1 MFSGTPALTSRG
13 MKENNFIDIVGFMD
27 EAINIS
33 IDVKSKT
40 GKRFQTMKC
49 NCINNWHLRK
59 YAAINS
65 GYIIAKYL

>member
-49 NCINNWHLRK
+49 NCINN
-59 YAAINS
+59 
-65 GYIIAKYL
+65 